1 MLWISYEKENVFMK
15 AIKNGKIYT
24 MSGEIFEKGMIVFDK
39 KIVYVGEETDQFEL
53 DEIYDAEG
61 CIVTPGLIDAHCH
74 VGMFEDSLGFEG
86 DDGNEQSDP
95 IMPHLRAI
103 DAINPFDR
111 CFSDAKK
118 AGITCV
124 VTGPG
129 SANPAGGQFAAVKT
143 HGICIDDMIIKAPCA
158 LKLALGENPKSV
170 FADKEEAPLT
180 RMGTMALL
188 REMFIKAKDYKKQYD
203 EYRENPEENDKP
215 DFDMKSH
222 SLMDV
227 LCRKIPVKIHA
238 HRADDIC
245 SAIRLGKEFD
255 LDITIEHCSD
265 GDAVAQIL
273 EREKVP
279 VMLGPT
285 LSDRSKPEL
294 SNLSFETYKNLSDR
308 GIDVAIITD
317 HPEITIENLTLC
329 AAMAVRNG
337 MDETK
342 AMQAI
347 TSIAAKNCR
356 IDDKVGTLEIGK
368 DADIAVFSDLPVKF
382 DAKCKMTF
390 VNGERV
396 N

>member
-1 MLWISYEKENVFMK
+1 MK

-24 MSGEIFEKGMIVFDK
+24 MAGDIIDKGMIVFDK
-39 KIVYVGEETDQFEL
+39 KIIYVGEERDNFDI
-53 DEIYDAEG
+53 DECFDADG
-61 CIVTPGLIDAHCH
+61 AIVTPGLIDAHCH

-111 CFSDAKK
+111 AFSDAKK

-129 SANPAGGQFAAVKT
+129 SANPAGGQFAAIKT
-143 HGICIDDMIIKAPCA
+143 HGICVDDMVLKSPCA

-188 REMFIKAKDYKKQYD
+188 REMFIKARDYKKQLE
-203 EYRENPEENDKP
+203 EYEQNPEENDKP

-222 SLMDV
+222 SLLAV
-227 LCRKIPVKIHA
+227 LDKEIPVKIHA

-265 GDAVAQIL
+265 GDAISEIL

-294 SNLSFETYKNLSDR
+294 SNLSFETYKNLSER

-317 HPEITIENLTLC
+317 HPEITVENLTLC
-329 AAMAVRNG
+329 AAMALKHG
-337 MDETK
+337 MSEQK
-342 AMQAI
+342 AMEAI
-347 TSIAAKNCR
+347 TTGAAKNCR
-356 IDDKVGTLEIGK
+356 INDRVATLEVGK
-368 DADIAVFSDLPVKF
+368 DADIAIFSDLPIKF
-382 DAKCKMTF
+382 DAKCIMTF
-390 VNGERV
+390 IDGERV
-396 N
+396 C